1 MQKWFVTM
9 KKADF
14 EAIAK
19 KYQISPMLA
28 RLIRNRDIIGD
39 DNIANYLNGTE
50 ADLHDGFLMK
60 DMKRAIAI
68 LSNKIQEGKKIRV
81 MGDYDIDGVNASY
94 ILKEGLQKLGAC
106 VDTDIPDRMK
116 DGYGLSKL
124 LIDRAILDGVD
135 TIITCDNGIAAYD
148 EIEYGKQQ
156 KLTIIVTDHHEIPY
170 QEYDGRKEYIIPK
183 ADAVVNPHQ
192 IDCSYPFKGL
202 CGAAVAY
209 KVIESLYKEKG
220 KSLEEI
226 EYLIQNVAIATI
238 GDVMDLVGEN
248 RIFVKKGLRLLK
260 TTENLGLKALME
272 CNQIDKNR
280 LSSYHIGF
288 IIGPCIN
295 ASGRLDTAKRALE
308 LLEAK
313 TTRDAV
319 RIAEDLKVLNDNR
332 KELTEK
338 GVEQAVKL
346 IETTSVGKDRVLVIY
361 LPDCHESIAG
371 IIAGRIKE
379 RYYKPTFVLTKAEH
393 GVKGSGRS
401 IEAYNMYE
409 EMCKC
414 KTIFTKFGGH
424 KLAAG
429 LSLEEENIESFRQKI
444 NELAQLTDEDLC
456 PKVSI
461 DMRLPF
467 SFISEEFIQE
477 LELLEPFGKGNSKPV
492 FAEKNI
498 RVRNPRIIGK
508 NKNVLKFQAEDLNG
522 NKIDAIYFGDVQ
534 KCMEY
539 MQSQEQLSVTYYPAV
554 NEFQGNKTLQIIVE
568 NYL

>member
-429 LSLEEENIESFRQKI
+429 LSLEEENVESFRQKI